1 MKCGG
6 FWIACLFH
14 YASVW
19 DYGKLILIHRKG
31 KMVVIN
37 INFIKRPAPNFVQ
50 VKIGPKCARHSFIRK
65 VTKLYISI
73 RPD

>member
-37 INFIKRPAPNFVQ
+37 INFIKRLAPNFVQ
-50 VKIGPKCARHSFIRK
+50 VRK
-65 VTKLYISI
+65 WIYSCN
-73 RPD
+73 PQFSEFFW